1 MRHLSKEQERVL
13 LYKYLTG
20 DFPGQKWS
28 TVQVL
33 MTKGML
39 LEDGKL
45 LLITRKG
52 ADYCNS
58 HHLEMG

>member
-13 LYKYLTG
+13 LYKYSTG

-28 TVQVL
+28 TVRVL
-33 MTKGML
+33 LDKGLL

-45 LLITRKG
+45 LLVTRKG
-52 ADYCNS
+52 ADYCNRF
-58 HHLEMG
+58 HMVMA